1 MERPGTPGPRAR
13 SGLPRTGRGSV
24 VFTWLAAF
32 SVTRAWAVVA
42 AWVLLAAAGLAAA
55 ALWLKVDTNPARMIN
70 PELEFRRDYERLI
83 AAFPQLDNNFVVIVE
98 ASDPDLAH
106 ASALAVVQ
114 SFRARPD
121 LFSFVF
127 APALSPMFEVYGPL
141 WAEPEQLEK
150 LTRKVREAAPVL
162 RMLADR
168 PDVEGLAAFVAA
180 MKPAVLAGRALPF
193 LKDFLDR
200 VRATVTAAVKGELLV
215 FDWRALGGDVR
226 PDRPTRYIVVVKP
239 ELDFTA
245 LDPAAAAMEEA
256 RRIVTDPENTSA
268 GRVRMW
274 LTGEAA
280 MNAEE
285 FETVTGGAAL
295 AGLASLVIVTLVMVF
310 GLPAKRL
317 VLPALALILAG
328 FAVNAGFATVAVG
341 SLNMISVAF
350 AVLFIGLGV
359 DYAVHFLLRWAEEA
373 DGGTA
378 RAIPVVTAARDIGPA
393 LSLAAITTILG
404 FLAFTPTDFTGMA
417 QLGVIAAGGIAI
429 ALAGTLTL
437 VPAVLRWL
445 PVPRRWLD
453 GEAALRRPRR
463 PHRLAEHLRTA
474 VTVIVFLLAAAS
486 LFLLPQVRFDGD
498 PVNLKDP
505 DSPSVIA
512 FNRLLHDDPGVV
524 YALSALAPDGPEA
537 KALARRLVKLA
548 EVKEARTVESFLP
561 KEQDRKRAILR
572 TMQDVLPQRVRVDRM
587 LDTERRL
594 RALSGMVRDLQAME
608 RADAAPLDLRRAAG
622 DLRRAVELFLAE
634 QGGDAQAVSRL
645 DAALF
650 VRFPEMVAQLR
661 ALADAPRITVDS
673 MDPGLWAW
681 YVAPDGRWRVEVV
694 PEGALA
700 DEAAMRR
707 FAVAVRSVAPHATGA
722 PVEIVGAGD
731 VVSSAMLTA
740 TLVALFVVTS
750 VTALVMRSAL
760 LTLLVLA
767 PIVLAALLLA
777 GYTVI
782 FDAPFNFANVI
793 VIPLLLGLG
802 VDSAIHYVHR
812 ARHLRSGGAVA
823 SSSTPRAVTVSAL
836 TTIGSFGTLWI
847 TPHRGMS
854 SMGELLTVSVALTLL
869 TTLVVL
875 PRLIDWTMNRKGGEG
890 TLDRGMHGGP

>member
-1 MERPGTPGPRAR
+1 M
-13 SGLPRTGRGSV
+13 PRTGRGSV

-32 SVTRAWAVVA
+32 SVTRAWVVVA
-42 AWVLLAAAGLAAA
+42 GWVVLALAGLAGA

-70 PELEFRRDYERLI
+70 PELDFRRDYEQLV

-106 ASALAVVQ
+106 ASALAAVQ

-121 LFSFVF
+121 LFSHVF

-141 WAEPEQLEK
+141 WAEPERLER
-150 LTRKVREAAPVL
+150 LVGKVREAAPVL
-162 RMLADR
+162 RMLAER
-168 PDVEGLAAFVAA
+168 PDVEGLAGFVAA
-180 MKPAVLAGRALPF
+180 MKPAAVAGRAPPF
-193 LKDFLDR
+193 LRDFLNR

-215 FDWRALGGDVR
+215 FDWQALGGDVR

-239 ELDFTA
+239 KLDFAA

-268 GRVRMW
+268 GRARMW

-295 AGLASLVIVTLVMVF
+295 AGLASLVIVTLVMIF

-373 DGGTA
+373 GAGA
-378 RAIPVVTAARDIGPA
+378 SRAIPVVTAARDIGPA
-393 LSLAAITTILG
+393 LSLAAVTTILA

-453 GEAALRRPRR
+453 GEPALRRPRR

-474 VTVIVFLLAAAS
+474 VTVLVFVLAVAS

-524 YALSALAPDGPEA
+524 YALSALAPDGTRA
-537 KALARRLVKLA
+537 KALARRLEKLA
-548 EVKEARTVESFLP
+548 EVKQARTAESFLP
-561 KEQDRKRAILR
+561 RDQDRKRAILR
-572 TMQDVLPQRVRVDRM
+572 TMRDVLPQRVRVDRR

-594 RALSGMVRDLQAME
+594 RALSGMVRELQAIE
-608 RADAAPLDLRRAAG
+608 RAGSASPDLRRAAAG
-622 DLRRAVELFLAE
+622 LRRAVELFLAE

-661 ALADAPRITVDS
+661 ALADAPRITLAN
-673 MDPGLWAW
+673 MDPVLRAW

-694 PEGALA
+694 PEGALTG
-700 DEAAMRR
+700 EAAMRR

-750 VTALVMRSAL
+750 VTALVLRSAL

-767 PIVLAALLLA
+767 PIVLAALLLV

-812 ARHLRSGGAVA
+812 ARHLRSGGAVSA
-823 SSSTPRAVTVSAL
+823 SSTPRAVMVSAL

-875 PRLIDWTMNRKGGEG
+875 PRLIDWTMNRKAGQG
-890 TLDRGMHGGP
+890 TLDRGVRGGP

>member
-1 MERPGTPGPRAR
+1 M
-13 SGLPRTGRGSV
+13 PRTGRASFI
-24 VFTWLAAF
+24 FTWLAAF
-32 SVTRAWAVVA
+32 SVTRAWIVVA
-42 AWVLLAAAGLAAA
+42 AWVLLAVTGLVAAV
-55 ALWLKVDTNPARMIN
+55 LWLKVDTNPARMIN
-70 PELEFRRDYERLI
+70 PDLEFRRDYERLI

-98 ASDPDLAH
+98 VSEPDLAH
-106 ASALAVVQ
+106 ASARAVVQ

-121 LFSFVF
+121 LFSHVF
-127 APALSPMFEVYGPL
+127 APALSPMFELYGPL
-141 WAEPEQLEK
+141 WAEPAQLQR

-168 PDVEGLAAFVAA
+168 PDVEGLAAFIAA
-180 MKPAVLAGRALPF
+180 MKPAAMAGRASPF

-200 VRATVTAAVKGELLV
+200 VRATVTAAVKGELRI
-215 FDWRALGGDVR
+215 FDWQALSGDVR
-226 PDRPTRYIVVVKP
+226 SDRSTRYIIVVKP

-256 RRIVTDPENTSA
+256 RHIITDPENTSA

-317 VLPALALILAG
+317 VLPSLALILAG

-359 DYAVHFLLRWAEEA
+359 DYAVHFLLRWAEEV
-373 DGGTA
+373 DGGAA
-378 RAIPVVTAARDIGPA
+378 RAISVAAAARGIGPA

-445 PVPRRWLD
+445 PIPRRWLD
-453 GEAALRRPRR
+453 GEATLRRPRR
-463 PHRLAEHLRTA
+463 PHRLTEHLRTV
-474 VTVIVFLLAAAS
+474 VTVIVFLLAIAS

-505 DSPSVIA
+505 ESPSVIA

-524 YALSALAPDGPEA
+524 YALSALASDEREA
-537 KALARRLVKLA
+537 KVLARRLEKLA
-548 EVKEARTVESFLP
+548 EVKEVRTAESFLP
-561 KEQDRKRAILR
+561 ENQNRKRAILR
-572 TMQDVLPQRVRVDRM
+572 TMREVLPQRVRVDRG

-594 RALSGMVRDLQAME
+594 RALSGMVRDLQAIE
-608 RADAAPLDLRRAAG
+608 RADAAPLNLRRTAG
-622 DLRRAVELFLAE
+622 DLRRALDLFLAE
-634 QGGDAQAVSRL
+634 RGGDALAVSRL

-661 ALADAPRITVDS
+661 ALANAPRITVAGL
-673 MDPGLWAW
+673 DPELRAW

-694 PEGALA
+694 PQGALA
-700 DEAAMRR
+700 NEKAMRR
-707 FAVAVRSVAPHATGA
+707 FAVAVRSAAPHATGA

-740 TLVALFVVTS
+740 TLAALLVVTS
-750 VTALVMRSAL
+750 VTVLVMRSLL

-767 PIVLAALLLA
+767 PIVLAALLLV
-777 GYTVI
+777 GYTVV
-782 FDAPFNFANVI
+782 FNAPFNFANVI

-812 ARHLRSGGAVA
+812 ARHLGSGEAVA
-823 SSSTPRAVTVSAL
+823 SSSTPRAVAISAL

-875 PRLIDWTMNRKGGEG
+875 PRLIDWTMNRKTGAG
-890 TLDRGMHGGP
+890 TLDRSGHGGP

>member
-1 MERPGTPGPRAR
+1 MERPSAPGPRVPGGP
-13 SGLPRTGRGSV
+13 SRTERTSV
-24 VFTWLAAF
+24 IFTWLAAF

-42 AWVLLAAAGLAAA
+42 AWALLAVAGLASAF
-55 ALWLKVDTNPARMIN
+55 LWLKVDTNPARMIN
-70 PELEFRRDYERLI
+70 PELEFRRDYERLV
-83 AAFPQLDNNFVVIVE
+83 AAFPQLDNNFVVIIE
-98 ASDPDLAH
+98 ASDPELAH
-106 ASALAVVQ
+106 ASALATVQ
-114 SFRARPD
+114 SFRVRPD
-121 LFSFVF
+121 LFSHVFV
-127 APALSPMFEVYGPL
+127 PSLSSMFEVYGPL
-141 WAEPEQLEK
+141 WAKPEEVARLV
-150 LTRKVREAAPVL
+150 RKVREAAPLL
-162 RMLADR
+162 RMLADK
-168 PDVEGLAAFVAA
+168 PDVEGLADFIAA
-180 MKPAVLAGRALPF
+180 MKPAALAGRAPPF
-193 LKDFLDR
+193 LENFLHR
-200 VRATVTAAVKGELLV
+200 VRETVTAAVKGDLLV
-215 FDWRALGGDVR
+215 FDWQALGGDVR
-226 PDRPTRYIVVVKP
+226 PRRPTRYIIVVKP

-245 LDPAAAAMEEA
+245 LDPAAEAMEEA
-256 RRIVTDPENTSA
+256 RRIIADPENTSG

-285 FETVTGGAAL
+285 FETVTGGALL

-317 VLPALALILAG
+317 VLPALALIVAG
-328 FAVNAGFATVAVG
+328 FAVNAGFATAAVG

-359 DYAVHFLLRWAEEA
+359 DYAVHFLLRWVEES
-373 DGGTA
+373 GGATV
-378 RAIPVVTAARDIGPA
+378 RAIPVVAAARDIGPA

-404 FLAFTPTDFTGMA
+404 FLAFTPTDFVGMA

-453 GEAALRRPRR
+453 GTVALRHPQRS
-463 PHRLAEHLRTA
+463 HRLAEHLRTA

-524 YALSALAPDGPEA
+524 YALSALAPDGRSA

-548 EVKEARTVESFLP
+548 EVKDVRTAESFLP
-561 KEQDRKRAILR
+561 QDQEQKLTILH
-572 TMQDVLPQRVRVDRM
+572 TMQEILPERVRVDRG

-594 RALSGMVRDLQAME
+594 RALSGMVRDLQVME
-608 RADAAPLDLRRAAG
+608 RSDSVPTGLRQAAG
-622 DLRRAVELFLAE
+622 GLRRAVELFLAE

-650 VRFPEMVAQLR
+650 VRFPVMMAQLQ
-661 ALADAPRITVDS
+661 ALATAPRITIAD
-673 MDPGLWAW
+673 MDPELRAW

-700 DEAAMRR
+700 DEMAMRR

-740 TLVALFVVTS
+740 TLAALFVVTS
-750 VTALVMRSAL
+750 VTALVMRSVL

-767 PIVLAALLLA
+767 PIVLAALLLV
-777 GYTVI
+777 GYTVL

-823 SSSTPRAVTVSAL
+823 ASSTPRAVMVSAL

-875 PRLIDWTMNRKGGEG
+875 PRLIDWTMNRKTGQ
-890 TLDRGMHGGP
+890 